1 MSISVESRAYFKA
14 LGGRIS
20 HLRRDQG
27 MTQGELADILD
38 VSQQTVFAYEAGE
51 RRVSLSLLPLLAKTL
66 GVSIEE
72 LVSPEK
78 PITTKKQQPSPVL
91 LRQLELIQQMPKD
104 HQRFITWLITTLVN
118 QYHNR

>member
-1 MSISVESRAYFKA
+1 MSISVESRTYFKA

-20 HLRRDQG
+20 HLRREHG
-27 MTQGELADILD
+27 MTQGELADILE

-78 PITTKKQQPSPVL
+78 PVTTKKQQPSPVL

>member
-1 MSISVESRAYFKA
+1 
-14 LGGRIS
+14 
-20 HLRRDQG
+20 

-78 PITTKKQQPSPVL
+78 PVTAKKQQPSPVL